1 MISLRK
7 TIHAYAELARLSNI
21 PTCISNV
28 LVGCAI
34 ADLGYSPNWP
44 NIIFTT
50 IAIALLYIA
59 GMALNDA
66 VDHKIDK
73 QQRPSRPIPSGRIS
87 LTAAYS
93 FSIICFALALAILA
107 SISTPA
113 LACGSILTATI
124 VLYDL
129 LHKKIAATA
138 LLMGVCRGLVYLTAA
153 AALAWPL
160 DWQIIAIL
168 AGAMTIYITILTI
181 IAQNETK
188 TDTHPETAKSFGLRK
203 WLAIALP
210 VVAFAPALAIQP
222 NSWPMSAIAA
232 TFLICWLI
240 QALRNA
246 IATPPRMK
254 NAILGW
260 LSGICLLDAFY
271 LALLDQPILSV
282 VALACF
288 GLTAIGHR
296 YILGT

>member
-1 MISLRK
+1 MSSLHQ
-7 TIHAYAELARLSNI
+7 TIRAYTELARISNI

-34 ADLGYSPNWP
+34 AGLGYSPNWQT
-44 NIIFTT
+44 ITFTT

-73 QQRPSRPIPSGRIS
+73 QQRPSRPIPSGRIT
-87 LTAAYS
+87 LTAAYT
-93 FSIICFALALAILA
+93 FAFICFALALAILA
-107 SISTPA
+107 SVTIPA
-113 LACGSILTATI
+113 LICGLILATTI
-124 VLYDL
+124 ILYDYI
-129 LHKKIAATA
+129 HKHIAASA
-138 LLMGVCRGLVYLTAA
+138 LLMGACRGLVYITAA
-153 AALAWPL
+153 AAIAWPL
-160 DWQIIAIL
+160 DWQISAIL
-168 AGAMTIYITILTI
+168 AGAITIYITIVTI
-181 IAQNETK
+181 IAQT
-188 TDTHPETAKSFGLRK
+188 ETAKSFGLRK

-210 VVAFAPALAIQP
+210 IIALAPAIAIHP
-222 NSWPMSAIAA
+222 TAWPLSAIAA
-232 TFLICWLI
+232 TFLICWLLL
-240 QALRNA
+240 ALRNT

-271 LALLDQPILSV
+271 LSLLDQPILAL
-282 VALACF
+282 VAIACF